1 MSVACVVFFVA
12 KVDWARGD
20 RRRGITPSAHPDVMP
35 IVVIATREK

>member
-1 MSVACVVFFVA
+1 MVFFVA

-35 IVVIATREK
+35 IVVIAAIAKGVA